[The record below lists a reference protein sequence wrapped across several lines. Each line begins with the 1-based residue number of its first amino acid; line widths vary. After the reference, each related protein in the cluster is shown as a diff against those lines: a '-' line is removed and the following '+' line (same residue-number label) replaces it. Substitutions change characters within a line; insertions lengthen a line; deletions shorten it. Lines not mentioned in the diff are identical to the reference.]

1 MTKHFDDMVETA
13 DTIGEMV
20 NDRFSDGRER
30 FTVLAMALCACA
42 KWQGY
47 SKEESAGRRGQ
58 KRGHPETRYGGLKS
72 LNNLVTPHKRRHR
85 HGLLLG
91 RQSQWSENFSP
102 G

>member
-1 MTKHFDDMVETA
+1 MTKHFDDMVEMA

-47 SKEESAGRRGQ
+47 SKEESA
-58 KRGHPETRYGGLKS
+58 K
-72 LNNLVTPHKRRHR
+72 LVVAMYDITHHLPD
-85 HGLLLG
+85 
-91 RQSQWSENFSP
+91 E
-102 G
+102 

>member
-1 MTKHFDDMVETA
+1 MTKHFDDMVEMA

-47 SKEESAGRRGQ
+47 SKEESA
-58 KRGHPETRYGGLKS
+58 K
-72 LNNLVTPHKRRHR
+72 LVVDMYDIPHH
-85 HGLLLG
+85 LPD
-91 RQSQWSENFSP
+91 E
-102 G
+102 